1 MLHSLYDYAVRQGL
15 SIPAGFAKKTV
26 KAYISVSSHS
36 AYCDV
41 VLGGGEAEIC
51 PDIGAAANGTKLCN
65 VLVEKRSVVFPAE
78 SSEKS
83 DFFQRSL
90 RDAAAAD
97 QRLNACVSA
106 LENKENAA
114 LIQNRLDGL
123 KIKPGDR
130 IGFQVDGEAIT
141 RLEPVKLWWNTYRKK
156 LVKEKDEKNAR
167 CLITGEQ
174 TVPVATTPPIQG
186 LISVGGHG
194 RGDALICFDKASF
207 CSYGLKKAEN
217 APVSEE
223 AFAAV
228 KSALDQLLEQAPRAI
243 AGMRFVHWYDRELAP
258 EQDPIAQ
265 SVDFFGL
272 QVEEDEEDQE
282 ETETAAYEQRQKE
295 RDATH
300 RADMLIES
308 VTGPEADVELANVS
322 YHILLLSG
330 VTGRVM
336 VRRYETGTYAELK
349 RNLDAWHRD
358 LSLTNA
364 AGTGPIPGCKL
375 NARLFKLLKR
385 QDREMD
391 IRKLIERLGKELS
404 GDTPAILL
412 SILTGSRLPD
422 AVAIRSLQYIRSR
435 MLGSSEEESPADVL
449 RDVGRCC
456 QWLKVW
462 LIRSKQKGQV
472 IMSTY
477 NPDYESAAYQCGA
490 MMAVYNA
497 IQAEANPNVNATI
510 MQRYYASAIQTP
522 ALVMGRL
529 SQLSVHHLEKMENKW
544 LAGKFEKQLAE
555 ISTRIPGAIPA
566 TLNLEKQA
574 EFALGYYQRC
584 AEISR
589 EKQARIAAKKNSPQ
603 PADEE

>member
-1 MLHSLYDYAVRQGL
+1 MMLHSLYDYAVRQGL
-15 SIPAGFAKKTV
+15 TIPAGFAKKTV
-26 KAYISVSSHS
+26 KAYISVSSRS

-65 VLVEKRSVVFPAE
+65 VLVEKRSVVLPAE
-78 SSEKS
+78 PSEKS
-83 DFFQRSL
+83 AFFQRSL
-90 RDAAAAD
+90 RNAAAAD

-106 LENKENAA
+106 LESEENAA
-114 LIQNRLDGL
+114 LIQKRLDAL

-130 IGFQVDGEAIT
+130 IGFQVDGEPIT
-141 RLEPVKLWWNTYRKK
+141 RFDSAIQWWSTYRKQFS
-156 LVKEKDEKNAR
+156 KEKGGEAR
-167 CLITGEQ
+167 CLITGEK
-174 TVPVATTPPIQG
+174 TVPAVTTPPIQG
-186 LISVGGHG
+186 LLSVGGHG
-194 RGDALICFDKASF
+194 RGDALICFDKPSF

-228 KSALDQLLEQAPRAI
+228 KSALDQLLEQAPGAI
-243 AGMRFVHWYDRELAP
+243 AGMRFVHWFDKDLAP
-258 EQDPIAQ
+258 ELDPIRQ
-265 SVDFFGL
+265 SEDFFGL
-272 QVEEDEEDQE
+272 HAEEDEEDAEDPE
-282 ETETAAYEQRQKE
+282 EAAYEQRQKE
-295 RDATH
+295 RNAI
-300 RADMLIES
+300 RQADLLIES
-308 VTGPEADVELANVS
+308 AAGQESDVELAKVS

-349 RNLDAWHRD
+349 RNLDAWRWD

-364 AGTGPIPGCKL
+364 AGSGPIPGCKL

-385 QDREMD
+385 QDRETD
-391 IRKLIERLGKELS
+391 IRKMFERLGKELS
-404 GDTPAILL
+404 GITPAILL
-412 SILTGSRLPD
+412 SILTGTQLPD
-422 AVAIRSLQYIRSR
+422 TVAVRSLQYIRSR
-435 MLGSSEEESPADVL
+435 MLGSGDDESMLDVL

-462 LIRSKQKGQV
+462 LIRSKQKGKV

-497 IQAEANPNVNATI
+497 IQTKAYPDVNTTV

-544 LAGKFEKQLAE
+544 LAREYEKRLAE
-555 ISTRIPGAIPA
+555 ISTRIPGAIPT

-574 EFALGYYQRC
+574 EFALGYYQMC
-584 AEISR
+584 AELNR
-589 EKQARIAAKKNSPQ
+589 RRTPHKE
-603 PADEE
+603 DEE

>member
-15 SIPAGFAKKTV
+15 TIPAGFAKKTV
-26 KAYISVSSHS
+26 KAFISVSSHS

-41 VLGGGEAEIC
+41 VLGSEEAEIC
-51 PDIGAAANGTKLCN
+51 PDIGTAAKGPKLCN
-65 VLVEKRSVVFPAE
+65 VLIEKRSVVLPE
-78 SSEKS
+78 EPSEKNA
-83 DFFQRSL
+83 FFQRSL

-97 QRLNACVSA
+97 PRLGVCVSA
-106 LENKENAA
+106 LEVKETVAM
-114 LIQNRLDGL
+114 LQQRLDAL

-130 IGFQVDGEAIT
+130 IGFQVDGKHIT
-141 RLEPVKLWWNTYRKK
+141 EFEPVIQWWSTYRKQFS
-156 LVKEKDEKNAR
+156 KETSGKNVR
-167 CLITGEQ
+167 CLITGEK
-174 TVPVATTPPIQG
+174 TIPIVTTPTIQG
-186 LISVGGHG
+186 LRSVGGHSS
-194 RGDALICFDKASF
+194 GDALICFDKPSF
-207 CSYGLKKAEN
+207 WSYGLKKAEN

-272 QVEEDEEDQE
+272 QVEEDEQDQE

-391 IRKLIERLGKELS
+391 IGKLIERLGKELS

-435 MLGSSEEESPADVL
+435 MLGSSEDESPADVL

-574 EFALGYYQRC
+574 EFALGYYQMC

>member
-15 SIPAGFAKKTV
+15 TIPAGFAKKTV
-26 KAYISVSSHS
+26 TAYISVSSHS

-41 VLGGGEAEIC
+41 VMGGEEAEIC

-65 VLVEKRSVVFPAE
+65 VLVEKRSVVLPAE
-78 SSEKS
+78 ASEKS
-83 DFFQRSL
+83 AFFQRSL

-97 QRLNACVSA
+97 LRLNACVSA
-106 LENKENAA
+106 LESKENAA
-114 LIQNRLDGL
+114 LIQKRLDAL

-130 IGFQVDGEAIT
+130 IGFQVDGEPIT
-141 RLEPVKLWWNTYRKK
+141 RFDSTIQWWSTYRKQFS
-156 LVKEKDEKNAR
+156 KEKGGGKAR

-174 TVPVATTPPIQG
+174 TVPAVTTPPIQG
-186 LISVGGHG
+186 LLSVGGHG
-194 RGDALICFDKASF
+194 RGDALICFDKPSF

-228 KSALDQLLEQAPRAI
+228 KSALDKLLELAPKAI
-243 AGMRFVHWYDRELAP
+243 GGMRFVHWFDKELAP
-258 EQDPIAQ
+258 ELDPIQQ
-265 SVDFFGL
+265 SEDFFGL
-272 QVEEDEEDQE
+272 QAEGDEDEAETPE
-282 ETETAAYEQRQKE
+282 EAAYEQRQKE
-295 RDATH
+295 RNAI
-300 RADMLIES
+300 RQADRLIGSVAGQES
-308 VTGPEADVELANVS
+308 DVELAEVS

-349 RNLDAWHRD
+349 RNLDAWRRD

-364 AGTGPIPGCKL
+364 AGSGPIPGCKL

-385 QDREMD
+385 QDREAD
-391 IRKLIERLGKELS
+391 NRKMFERLGKELS
-404 GDTPAILL
+404 GITPAILL
-412 SILTGSRLPD
+412 SILTGSQLPD
-422 AVAIRSLQYIRSR
+422 AVAVRSLQYIRSS
-435 MLGSSEEESPADVL
+435 MLGSREDDSMTDIL

-497 IQAEANPNVNATI
+497 IQARAYPDVNVTV

-544 LAGKFEKQLAE
+544 LAEEYEKRLAD
-555 ISTRIPGAIPA
+555 ISSRIPGAIPT

-574 EFALGYYQRC
+574 EFALGYYQMC
-584 AEISR
+584 AELNR
-589 EKQARIAAKKNSPQ
+589 EKQDRIAAKKNAAQ
-603 PADEE
+603 AADEE